1 MKKKFLA
8 FGLTAAMVLGSAFS
22 AVAEDIDCTGWWAA
36 HSAGVEITTEG
47 VEIDFHSQT
56 YDTAE
61 VNWDTPDYVVYAA
74 DSEFEGGAGISD
86 TAGYTEYFVMRSD
99 NYGWKG
105 AANTHDMEALAA
117 AGVSVE
123 STGVPANDTEWAAWL
138 AANKEGVD
146 CKIKATKTA
155 DDKVVVE
162 FTNNGLTS
170 TATITVDAEKTIYLT
185 VTGEL
190 CKVTN
195 LTTKAIENE
204 DPSEEQPTSKD
215 SPQGGDVETPTP
227 KPDETPSPNPGEQD
241 TSKDDNKPGEDETTV
256 PSPNGGS
263 EEAVKAT
270 VVTAEVAKAV
280 AEAAKVTTADGKVLD
295 VVLTATPVEDTT
307 AVAGLIAADKAL
319 EAAKVKAFAV
329 LDLELKIGDKKVTY
343 LDNKVN
349 VTVPMDKIFTDI
361 KADET
366 VAVYRVDKDMA
377 FSFLGTAKVA
387 ADKTITF
394 ATDHFTQYV
403 FAVVDDAEALKDVK
417 IVEYK
422 DVDPEA
428 KPDTVVANIPVKANA
443 SVDNPDQ
450 NKTGDTTPVMPLVIL
465 AVVALG
471 GVVAVVA
478 SKKRA

>member
-8 FGLTAAMVLGSAFS
+8 FGLAAAMVLGSAFS
-22 AVAEDIDCTGWWAA
+22 AVAEDFDCTGWWAA

-56 YDTAE
+56 YDEAE
-61 VNWDTPDYVVYAA
+61 LNWNTPDYVVYAA
-74 DSEFEGGAGISD
+74 DSKFEGGAGISD

-105 AANTHDMEALAA
+105 AANTNNMETLVA

-123 STGVPANDTEWAAWL
+123 STGVPANDAEWATWL
-138 AANKEGVD
+138 ATNKEGVD

-170 TATITVDAEKTIYLT
+170 TATITVDAEKTIYVS

-190 CKVTN
+190 CNVTN
-195 LTTKAIENE
+195 LTAKAIESE
-204 DPSEEQPTSKD
+204 EPSEDESTSK
-215 SPQGGDVETPTP
+215 
-227 KPDETPSPNPGEQD
+227 PSPDGDAETSKPGEQD

-256 PSPNGGS
+256 PSPNGGN

-280 AEAAKVTTADGKVLD
+280 AEAAKITTADGKVLD

-329 LDLELKIGDKKVTY
+329 LDLELKVGDKKVTY

-349 VTVPMDKIFTDI
+349 VTIPMDKIFTDI

-366 VAVYRVDKDMA
+366 VAVYRVDKDMT
-377 FSFLGTAKVA
+377 FSFLGTDKVA

-403 FAVVDDAEALKDVK
+403 FAVVDNAEALKDVQIANSK
-417 IVEYK
+417 VIYAEDTP
-422 DVDPEA
+422 DV
-428 KPDTVVANIPVKANA
+428 KVADIPVKANA
-443 SVDNPDQ
+443 SVDDPDQ
-450 NKTGDTTPVMPLVIL
+450 NKTGDTTPVIPLVVL